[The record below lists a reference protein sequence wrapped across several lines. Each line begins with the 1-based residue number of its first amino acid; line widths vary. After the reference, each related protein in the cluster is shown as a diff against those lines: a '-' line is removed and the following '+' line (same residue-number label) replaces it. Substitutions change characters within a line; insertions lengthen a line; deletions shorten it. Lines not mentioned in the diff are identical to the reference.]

1 MECAHSRYAIAVVVA
16 IPAGLKADSV
26 WVVSSQVGLDDWAV
40 DTDVDRV
47 RVTIRV
53 LLDLIILANF

>member
-1 MECAHSRYAIAVVVA
+1 MRIVAIAVVVA

-53 LLDLIILANF
+53 LLDLIVLANF

>member
-1 MECAHSRYAIAVVVA
+1 MRLVAIAVVVA

-53 LLDLIILANF
+53 LLDLNILANF

>member
-1 MECAHSRYAIAVVVA
+1 MRLVAIAVVVA

>member
-1 MECAHSRYAIAVVVA
+1 MRIVAIAVVVA

>member
-1 MECAHSRYAIAVVVA
+1 MVVA